1 MPHSV
6 SLPEKLAGA
15 VDMDQDRCLNV
26 GKAAQRPWS
35 WPMERYVRRENI
47 KHYKELLKRLTDPVE
62 RDMILKLIAE
72 EEQKQRDA
80 KDPIEE

>member
-1 MPHSV
+1 
-6 SLPEKLAGA
+6 
-15 VDMDQDRCLNV
+15 
-26 GKAAQRPWS
+26 
-35 WPMERYVRRENI
+35 MERYVRRENI